1 MTYQELISLPHIATH
16 KVLLGSL
23 LYLTTEKGYVLTDY
37 SKDDEPFFVATQRT
51 FPLMSEYADT
61 IHTVTYSEAE
71 VLRQKTKKV

>member
-23 LYLTTEKGYVLTDY
+23 LYLTAEKGYALTDY
-37 SKDDEPFFVATQRT
+37 SKDNASFFVATQRT
-51 FPLMSEYADT
+51 FPLMAEYDNA

-71 VLRQKTKKV
+71 VLRQKTKQV